1 MQSVQQT
8 VTKNSFHQNVL
19 QLFVTF
25 FTSMS
30 SILLYKHSNNNV
42 SPPGICTCILKVL
55 CTIAQSNKSARK
67 LSSCIL
73 FHDRMICTYDVI
85 MMRLRLG
92 ISSQMTTS
100 SLSWSLRALQLN
112 CVDLSLGE
120 CSTKTTDVLCQG
132 GFHTITL
139 AVKLEP
145 FHMWPLQLHEAD
157 LYSQ

>member
-1 MQSVQQT
+1 MIRSSYILMMCVMSQLVFCTFPGSEAMLNHSAICT
-8 VTKNSFHQNVL
+8 ANSDKK
-19 QLFVTF
+19 QLSPECITIVCHF

-67 LSSCIL
+67 LPSCIL

-92 ISSQMTTS
+92 ISSQMT
-100 SLSWSLRALQLN
+100 LIYLQ
-112 CVDLSLGE
+112 
-120 CSTKTTDVLCQG
+120 
-132 GFHTITL
+132 
-139 AVKLEP
+139 P
-145 FHMWPLQLHEAD
+145 
-157 LYSQ
+157 